1 MVAAVTAWLR
11 NPRNAGATATDTEL
25 LNAVERG
32 LPVSALESVIR
43 AGWLTPQEA
52 DRMVVPR
59 RTLAYRKKHRQR
71 LSRDESDR
79 LARIARIATRAEET
93 FGSPERAALW
103 LRHPNRALARRAPLD
118 LLVTGEGAIVVEGVL
133 VRIDDGVYE

>member
-1 MVAAVTAWLR
+1 MTDNDIVA
-11 NPRNAGATATDTEL
+11 
-25 LNAVERG
+25 AVERG
-32 LPVSALESVIR
+32 LPVSALLAVIS
-43 AGWLTPQEA
+43 AGRLSAAEA

-79 LARIARIATRAEET
+79 LARIARIARRTEST
-93 FGSPERAALW
+93 FGSAERAALW
-103 LRHPNRALARRAPLD
+103 LRQPNRALGRRAPLD
-118 LLVTGEGAIVVEGVL
+118 LLATGEGAILVESVL